1 MVSEVRS
8 MSKKAKLNKIKRDMQ
23 NKRREENKRE
33 TEYISSIPGLK
44 ESIIEGLR
52 ADPSEFVSEDEVKF

>member
-1 MVSEVRS
+1 
-8 MSKKAKLNKIKRDMQ
+8 MSKKDKGSKIKRDMQ
-23 NKRREENKRE
+23 KKRREENNRE

>member
-1 MVSEVRS
+1 MKR
-8 MSKKAKLNKIKRDMQ
+8 KNKLSKIKRDMQ

-33 TEYISSIPGLK
+33 TEYLTLIPGLK

-52 ADPSEFVSEDEVKF
+52 ADHSEFISENEVKF

>member
-1 MVSEVRS
+1 

-33 TEYISSIPGLK
+33 TEYLSSIPGLK

-52 ADPSEFVSEDEVKF
+52 ADPSEFISEDEVKF

>member
-1 MVSEVRS
+1 M
-8 MSKKAKLNKIKRDMQ
+8 KKKDKLRKIKRDMQ

-33 TEYISSIPGLK
+33 TEYLSSIPGLK

-52 ADPSEFVSEDEVKF
+52 SDPSEFVSEDEVKF

>member
-1 MVSEVRS
+1 
-8 MSKKAKLNKIKRDMQ
+8 MQ

>member
-1 MVSEVRS
+1 
-8 MSKKAKLNKIKRDMQ
+8 MSKKDKLNKIKRDMQ

-33 TEYISSIPGLK
+33 TEYISSISGLK

>member
-1 MVSEVRS
+1 
-8 MSKKAKLNKIKRDMQ
+8 MSKKAKLSKIKRDMQ

-52 ADPSEFVSEDEVKF
+52 ADPSEFISEDEVKF

>member
-1 MVSEVRS
+1 MKR
-8 MSKKAKLNKIKRDMQ
+8 KNKLSKIKRDMQ

-33 TEYISSIPGLK
+33 TEYFTSIPGLK

-52 ADPSEFVSEDEVKF
+52 ADHSEFISENEVKF